1 MGEDRPI
8 QSVTGIVKRIT
19 YRNESNSY
27 TVAQV
32 DAGGETV
39 TVVGIFPFLSEGDA
53 AEFFGSFT
61 VHPSYGSQFKAD
73 QFERKTPRD
82 TAGILKYLASGAI
95 RGIGPATAQ
104 RLVEKFGADT
114 LDIIQ
119 NDPRSLSCVKGIS
132 VKRALE
138 ISEEYNRQFGVRDIM
153 LMLSKYKVS
162 PERCLAVFRKFG
174 EKSTERIKENPYL
187 LCEEE
192 IGFRFETAEEI
203 AADLHVEKD
212 SEMRLSAGLE
222 YVMRRNLANGHTCL
236 PRDKFIPVA
245 ARLLECSLQAAE
257 DCCDGLLAAFRLQ
270 SKTVD
275 GVEYLALP
283 EYYAAEEYIAARLSA
298 VKRHIDRDIV
308 IEPLEIDHVE
318 NRLGIRFEA
327 LQRQAIRQA
336 FTEGVLI
343 LTGGPGTGKTTTLNA
358 IIQLFESRN
367 LLLELAAP
375 TGRAAKRMTE
385 LTGREAKTVHRLLE
399 VEWGADEKQQFARN
413 ERNPLS
419 CDVLIVDESSMIDAV
434 LFSNLLKA
442 LRLSCRI
449 ILVGDS
455 DQLPSVGA
463 GNVLSD
469 LLFDGLY
476 PSIRL
481 KKVFRQAGE
490 SKIVRNAH
498 AVINGEDAD
507 FSGKESDCFFLRK
520 SDRGEVCRTVLDLM
534 TDRLPKAYG
543 FHQAKDIQI
552 LCPAKI
558 METGSVHFNEL
569 LQEALNPPTG
579 GKAEFHFK
587 GFSLREG
594 DKVMQIKN
602 NYDLPFVKDNGE
614 EGTGV
619 FNGDVGWITDLDKRA
634 GVLKVRYDDRVAT
647 YYSEDLGQL
656 ELAYAVTEHKSQ
668 GSEYDCVIL
677 PLLDIPAKLQYR
689 NLLYTA
695 VTRAK
700 KLLIVVGQEEV
711 WRQMAANDK
720 KTLRY
725 TLLREFLKE
734 NERFEE
740 DYSGGGSGIF
750 S

>member
-1 MGEDRPI
+1 MAEEQPKH
-8 QSVTGIVKRIT
+8 SVTGIVKRIT

-32 DAGGETV
+32 DADGETV

-73 QFERKTPRD
+73 RFERKTPRD
-82 TAGILKYLASGAI
+82 TAGIFKYLASGAI

-104 RLVEKFGADT
+104 RLVEKFGTDT

-119 NDPRSLSCVKGIS
+119 NDPRALSGIKGIS
-132 VKRALE
+132 VNRALE

-153 LMLSKYKVS
+153 LMLSRYKVS

-174 EKSTERIKENPYL
+174 DRSTERIKENPYL
-187 LCEEE
+187 LCDEE

-203 AADLHVEKD
+203 AADLHMEKD

-222 YVMRRNLANGHTCL
+222 YVMRKNLANGHTCL
-236 PRDKFIPVA
+236 PRDKFIPVS

-257 DCCDGLLAAFRLQ
+257 DCCDHLLTAFRLR
-270 SKTVD
+270 SKTVN

-298 VKRHIDRDIV
+298 VKRYIDRDIA

-327 LQRQAIRQA
+327 LQRQAICEA

-367 LLLELAAP
+367 LILELAAP

-434 LFSNLLKA
+434 LFSSLLKA

-490 SKIVRNAH
+490 SRIVHNAH

-507 FSGKESDCFFLRK
+507 FSGKDSDCFFLKK
-520 SDRGEVCRTVLDLM
+520 SDRGEVCRTVLELM

-543 FHQAKDIQI
+543 FHKAKDIQV
-552 LCPAKI
+552 LCPSKM

-579 GKAEFHFK
+579 GKSEFHFK

-602 NYDLPFVKDNGE
+602 NYDLPFRKDNGE

-619 FNGDVGWITDLDKRA
+619 FNGDVGWITDLDKR
-634 GVLKVRYDDRVAT
+634 GGFLKVRYDDRVAT
-647 YYSEDLGQL
+647 YYAEELGQL
-656 ELAYAVTEHKSQ
+656 ELAYAVTVHKSQ
-668 GSEYDCVIL
+668 GSEYECVIL

-700 KLLIVVGQEEV
+700 KLLIVVGEEEI

-740 DYSGGGSGIF
+740 DFSGGSGGIL

>member
-1 MGEDRPI
+1 MEED
-8 QSVTGIVKRIT
+8 QLKTSVTGVVSRIT

-32 DAGGETV
+32 DAGGETI
-39 TVVGIFPFLSEGDA
+39 TVVGIFPFLTEGDV
-53 AEFFGSFT
+53 AEFFGSFI
-61 VHPSYGSQFKAD
+61 VHPSYGSQFKAES
-73 QFERKTPRD
+73 FERKTPKD
-82 TAGILKYLASGAI
+82 AGGIFKYLASGAI
-95 RGIGPATAQ
+95 KGIGPATAQ
-104 RLVEKFGADT
+104 RLVVKFGTDT

-119 NDPRSLSCVKGIS
+119 NDPRQLSSIKGIS
-132 VKRALE
+132 VRRALE
-138 ISEEYNRQFGVRDIM
+138 ISEEYNRQFGVRDIL
-153 LMLSKYKVS
+153 LMLSKYRVS

-174 EKSTERIKENPYL
+174 ETSTEMIKRNPYL

-192 IGFRFETAEEI
+192 IGLRFETVEEI
-203 AADLHVEKD
+203 AADLYVEKN
-212 SEMRLSAGLE
+212 SEMRLSAGLD

-245 ARLLECSLQAAE
+245 ARLLECSLQEAE
-257 DCCDGLLAAFRLQ
+257 DCCDGLLASFRLRD
-270 SKTVD
+270 KTVD

-283 EYYAAEEYIAARLSA
+283 EYYEAEEYVAARLSA
-298 VKRHIDRDIV
+298 VKRHINLDIA

-327 LQRQAIRQA
+327 LQRQAIHQA

-367 LLLELAAP
+367 LHLELAAP

-385 LTGREAKTVHRLLE
+385 LTGREAKTIHRLLE

-419 CDVLIVDESSMIDAV
+419 CDVLIVDESSMIDIT
-434 LFSNLLKA
+434 LFSHLLKA
-442 LRLSCRI
+442 LHLSCRI
-449 ILVGDS
+449 LLVGDS

-469 LLFDGLY
+469 LLSSGFY
-476 PSIRL
+476 ASICL

-507 FSGKESDCFFLRK
+507 FSGKDSDCFFLKK
-520 SDRGEVCRTVLDLM
+520 SDRGEVCRTVLELV
-534 TDRLPKAYG
+534 TERLPKAYG
-543 FHQAKDIQI
+543 FHPTKDIQI
-552 LCPAKI
+552 LCPSK
-558 METGSVHFNEL
+558 MLETGSIHFNEL

-579 GKAEFHFK
+579 SKAEFHFK

-602 NYDLPFVKDNGE
+602 NYDLPFRKDNGE

-619 FNGDVGWITDLDKRA
+619 FNGDVGWAVDLDKR
-634 GVLKVRYDDRVAT
+634 GGILKVRYDDRVAT
-647 YYSEDLGQL
+647 YCSEDLSQL
-656 ELAYAVTEHKSQ
+656 ELAYAVTVHKSQ

-677 PLLDIPAKLQYR
+677 PLLDIPTKLQYR

-700 KLLIVVGQEEV
+700 KLLIVVGEEEV
-711 WRQMAANDK
+711 WRRMAANDK

-740 DYSGGGSGIF
+740 DLAGGNRGIL